1 MDPALWEL
9 LRRRE
14 GADEVEAILRLSG
27 PSVEVPG
34 ARIVSRFGAVATCRI
49 PADQVVAVRSLPEV
63 YSVKAPRAIGPTL
76 LEATSRARSLRVTER
91 RRPPGLGATGAG
103 TVVAS
108 VDWGVDVAAACF
120 RWPVEEDGVTVPG
133 GTRLLAMWDQREQ
146 HDRPPPQPYG
156 YGVVHSRAEIDRALQ
171 TDDPYTELGYH
182 PCIADGGSGT
192 HGAHVLDIAAGN
204 GLAGGP
210 VGIAPEADLVFVHL
224 ADRDT
229 GGTSNLG
236 DSLRL
241 LEAVDFIRRV
251 AAGRPWVV
259 NLSVGR
265 TGGPHDAT
273 TLVEMGFEGLLATS
287 TGCQIVHSAGNY
299 RSGRTHTSG
308 VVSAGGTSSFT
319 FFVSPGDRTP
329 NELEIWYRGTDEL
342 AVRIDPPGSVGAPA
356 LELGRRAELTVG
368 DRLVGRVYH
377 RRRDPNNGDNLVDAF
392 LDPHG
397 LAGLWTVTLEG
408 RRVVDGRYDAWLE
421 RDDSCRECQARFVRR
436 DAVAATT
443 TGTIANGHTPLV
455 VGAYD
460 AHDPGWPLAPFSS
473 WGPTRDGRC
482 KPDLCAPGR
491 DVVAVRSTPAGATE
505 HDGALVRKSGTS
517 MAAPH
522 VTGAVALCLEL
533 LGPSASPRLVRELV
547 LGTCLPT
554 ENPSCEHF
562 GHGYLD
568 IAALVAASRH
578 LIARRAS

>member
-9 LRRRE
+9 LRRRT
-14 GADEVEAILRLSG
+14 GDAEVEAIVRLSD
-27 PSVEVPG
+27 PRVEIPG
-34 ARIVSRFGAVATCRI
+34 VRIVSRFGTIATCRM
-49 PADQVVAVRSLPEV
+49 PADRVVAVRSRPDV
-63 YSVKAPRAIGPTL
+63 HSVKAPRAIGPAL
-76 LEATSRARSLRVTER
+76 LESTHEARMLRAAER
-91 RRPPGLGATGAG
+91 RRPLGLRATGAG
-103 TVVAS
+103 TIVAS
-108 VDWGVDVAAACF
+108 VDWGMDVAAACF
-120 RWPVEEDGVTVPG
+120 RRPFIRDGVTVPG
-133 GTRLLAMWDQREQ
+133 GTRLLALWDQREQ
-146 HDRPPPQPYG
+146 HDRPPPLPYG
-156 YGVVHSRAEIDRALQ
+156 YGVVHTRAEIDRALQ

-210 VGIAPEADLVFVHL
+210 VGVAPEADLVFVHL
-224 ADRDT
+224 AD
-229 GGTSNLG
+229 GLSNLG

-241 LEAVDFIRRV
+241 LEAIDFIRRV

-265 TGGPHDAT
+265 MGGPHDAT
-273 TLVEMGFEGLLATS
+273 TLVELGFEELLAS
-287 TGCQIVHSAGNY
+287 HTGCHIVHSAGNY
-299 RSGRTHTSG
+299 RQGRTHTTG
-308 VVSAGGTSSFT
+308 VVPSGGVSSFT
-319 FFVSPGDRTP
+319 FVVSPGDRTP
-329 NELEIWYRGTDEL
+329 NELEVWYRGVDEL
-342 AVRIDPPGSVGAPA
+342 AVRIDPPGAAGAPA
-356 LELGRRAELTVG
+356 LRLGQQAELTVG

-392 LDPHG
+392 LDPG
-397 LAGLWTVTLEG
+397 LSGLWTVTMEG
-408 RRVVDGRYDAWLE
+408 RQVVDGRYDAWLE
-421 RDDSCRECQARFVRR
+421 RDDSCRDCQPRFVRR

-443 TGTIANGHTPLV
+443 TGTIANGYTPLV

-460 AHDPGWPLAPFSS
+460 AHDPCWPLAPFSS

-491 DVVAVRSTPAGATE
+491 DVIAVRSSPAGATE

-533 LGPSASPRLVRELV
+533 LGPAASPRVVRDLV
-547 LGTCLPT
+547 LETCIPT
-554 ENPSCEHF
+554 TSPSCDRF

-568 IAALVAASRH
+568 IAALVAASRR
-578 LIARRAS
+578 LARRTS